1 MLGSVVSRFSKEIS
15 SSIAYEFPPRFISRS
30 RTLNKKSRFSASS
43 FSSFPLLSLSIFR
56 FFFFFMSMFSKNLY
70 SRISVFGGR
79 YHRTVGIT
87 DKRELFNFEVSQLSS
102 CKTFRP
108 NDTLSKPFSRDR
120 NFSYWLPW
128 AACVT
133 DERSYPDQTHK
144 WFLPIRPEAELCVN
158 QPTTVTTTTTTIT
171 STAIASISIGI
182 NSMA

>member
-1 MLGSVVSRFSKEIS
+1 MLESVVSRFSKEIS

-43 FSSFPLLSLSIFR
+43 FSFLPFLSLSLSIFR
-56 FFFFFMSMFSKNLY
+56 FSFFFMSMFSKNLY

-79 YHRTVGIT
+79 YHRTAGIT

-120 NFSYWLPW
+120 NFSYWLP
-128 AACVT
+128 
-133 DERSYPDQTHK
+133 
-144 WFLPIRPEAELCVN
+144 
-158 QPTTVTTTTTTIT
+158 
-171 STAIASISIGI
+171 
-182 NSMA
+182 